1 MIFRSFSG
9 PAAPTSAVPMP
20 HAVHRVCGADR
31 IFSARATATFRAG
44 IVVANGS
51 GQVALHEVL
60 FHALADQGAN

>member
-1 MIFRSFSG
+1 MIFRSFAG
-9 PAAPTSAVPMP
+9 PAANIRRA

-51 GQVALHEVL
+51 GLVALHEVL
-60 FHALADQGAN
+60 FHALADQGTN